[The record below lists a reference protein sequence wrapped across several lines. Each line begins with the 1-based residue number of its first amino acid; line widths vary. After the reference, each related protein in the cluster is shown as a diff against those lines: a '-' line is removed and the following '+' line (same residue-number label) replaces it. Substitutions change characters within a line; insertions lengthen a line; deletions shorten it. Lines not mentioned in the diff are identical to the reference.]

1 MNINLANANDVL
13 AWSQA
18 EKDRNER
25 LNKERQQNMMNL
37 LRSLGLIVPLS
48 RMHNQNKMFERADTE
63 EAVTKDLVYGDDEDR
78 LKLMKLG
85 LNPDLYRG

>member
-25 LNKERQQNMMNL
+25 LDKERQQTMMNL

-63 EAVTKDLVYGDDEDR
+63 EAVTKDLVYGNDEDR

-85 LNPDLYRG
+85 LNPGLYRG